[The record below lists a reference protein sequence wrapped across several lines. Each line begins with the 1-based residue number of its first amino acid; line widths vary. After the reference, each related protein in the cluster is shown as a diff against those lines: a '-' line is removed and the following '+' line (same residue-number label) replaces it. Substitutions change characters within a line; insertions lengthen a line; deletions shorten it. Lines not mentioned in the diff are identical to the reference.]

1 MHRINHVLLSCCLF
15 ACALRAQSNL
25 EVIAAYYGVDRNF
38 VDVTASARSQA
49 QSAGLGLVVGA
60 DSLGGDPFPGQIK
73 TFRLYYKLGGVF
85 QQGEWKDGE
94 SVTVGRPGT
103 SRRDSG
109 MRGGGGLD
117 RPSRTPAPIM
127 AVPSGLKVISA
138 QYGAGARL
146 SDVTALLSGRIA
158 GDRLTVLVENNN
170 LGGDPIRGADKVL
183 NVAYEWNGQRYT
195 ASAKEG
201 QTLRLPPD
209 QVLAVTPALP
219 TNGVCLY
226 PAANYQGTPTCA
238 ALGQDPAQVSGIF
251 GSLKLLGTVRQVE
264 LFESANFAGRSL
276 RLTADLPDLSRA
288 TSGFFGS
295 PVTWA
300 PNPGAFRMS
309 Q

>member
-73 TFRLYYKLGGVF
+73 TFRLYYKLGGLF

-94 SVTVGRPGT
+94 NVSIGRLGT

-109 MRGGGGLD
+109 MRGGGID
-117 RPSRTPAPIM
+117 RARRTPTPVVA
-127 AVPSGLKVISA
+127 APSGLKVLSA
-138 QYGAGARL
+138 QYGAGTRIN
-146 SDVTALLSGRIA
+146 DVTTLLNSRVT
-158 GDRLTVLVENNN
+158 GDRLTVLVENNS

-238 ALGQDPAQVSGIF
+238 ALGQDPAQVSGTF
-251 GSLKLLGTVRQVE
+251 GSLKLLGSVRQVE
-264 LFESANFAGRSL
+264 LFESANFAGRYL
-276 RLTADLPDLSRA
+276 RLTADLPDLTRA